1 MEVLSLI
8 APERAQVQPWAC
20 THTFQ
25 IVWDEC
31 DSVFR
36 PDFLGVPL
44 RSVYL
49 IVHSKFNYRLF
60 LSPNENFALS

>member
-25 IVWDEC
+25 TVRDEC
-31 DSVFR
+31 DSIFR
-36 PDFLGVPL
+36 LDFLGVPL
-44 RSVYL
+44 RSEYL
-49 IVHSKFNYRLF
+49 IVHSKFNYKLF
-60 LSPNENFALS
+60 LSPNEDFALS